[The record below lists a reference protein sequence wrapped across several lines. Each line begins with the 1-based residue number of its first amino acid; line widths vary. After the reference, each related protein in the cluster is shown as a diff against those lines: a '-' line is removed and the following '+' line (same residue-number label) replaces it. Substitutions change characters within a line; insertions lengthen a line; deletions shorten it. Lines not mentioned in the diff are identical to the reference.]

1 MENFEEPLPEK
12 NIEEPTAEQAEL
24 VVYPPKFRKPE
35 PSTNVWLRSITSLAL
50 YLVLGLSIFKQ
61 WQVLLLIT
69 AIVMIHEFGH
79 FFAMKFFGY
88 SELGIFFIP
97 LLGAYV
103 SGTKREVS
111 QKQSAIILL
120 AGPLPGIIIGMVI
133 YLVGQEG
140 TGHYLFGMSYTRV
153 GLLFIILNAINL
165 LPVYP
170 LDGGQLLNRVFL
182 DENSIVSKLFIFI
195 SIGLLGW
202 FAISQYLATHNS
214 FYFILMLF
222 PLMMLFRLAGDKKLG
237 GLEKKI
243 EAESIHLDLD
253 YEDLPDADYWRIR
266 NILIEEHPS
275 FKDVKPSPPFE
286 FDVKEERVMTTIQNL
301 LHRHVIQDIS
311 ITGKLAIAAIW
322 IAAFIAPWW
331 LNMYDFLRYGYLPG

>member
-1 MENFEEPLPEK
+1 MENVDETLPEMPDE
-12 NIEEPTAEQAEL
+12 NITASTAEP

-35 PSTNVWLRSITSLAL
+35 QAQTNAWLRSITSLAL
-50 YLVLGLSIFKQ
+50 YLALGYVIFKQ
-61 WQVLLLIT
+61 WEVLLLIT

-120 AGPLPGIIIGMVI
+120 AGPLPGIIIGMI
-133 YLVGQEG
+133 FFGLNQQG
-140 TGHYLFGMSYTRV
+140 GHYLFGMSYTFI
-153 GLLFIILNAINL
+153 GLLFIILNVLNL
-165 LPVYP
+165 LPIYP

-182 DENSIVSKLFIFI
+182 DEDSIWSKLFIFI

-202 FAISQYLATHNS
+202 FAISRYLSTHNS
-214 FYFILMLF
+214 FYFVLMVF
-222 PLMMLFRLAGDKKLG
+222 PLMMLFRLAGDKKLTG
-237 GLEKKI
+237 IEKKI
-243 EAESIHLDLD
+243 EGEGIHLDVD
-253 YEDLPDADYWRIR
+253 YAGMPDADYWKIR
-266 NILIEEHPS
+266 NILIADHPS
-275 FKDVKPSPPFE
+275 FKDLKPTPPFE
-286 FDVKEERVMTTIQNL
+286 FDVKEEKVMSTIQGL

-311 ITGKLAIAAIW
+311 PVGKIVIAVTW
-322 IAAFIAPWW
+322 VAAFIAPW
-331 LNMYDFLRYGYLPG
+331 LLDMYEFVRTGYIPR